1 MLLLVFIKV
10 PLSQWFIIKAM
21 EYKFNYVGSSVED
34 GNSITLER
42 CILEAFKLLQNENDY
57 ILLENEKM
65 FRNEQTLQ
73 KGGVL

>member
-1 MLLLVFIKV
+1 MK
-10 PLSQWFIIKAM
+10 
-21 EYKFNYVGSSVED
+21 YKFKYVGSSVED

-42 CILEAFKLLQNENDY
+42 HILEAFKLLQNENDY

>member
-1 MLLLVFIKV
+1 M
-10 PLSQWFIIKAM
+10 SQWFIIKAM
-21 EYKFNYVGSSVED
+21 EYKFKYVGSSVEG

-42 CILEAFKLLQNENDY
+42 HILEAFKLLQNENDY
-57 ILLENEKM
+57 ILIENEKT

>member
-1 MLLLVFIKV
+1 
-10 PLSQWFIIKAM
+10 M
-21 EYKFNYVGSSVED
+21 EYKFKYVGSSVEY

-42 CILEAFKLLQNENDY
+42 HILEAFKLLQNENDY